1 MGTGSIPNMTAE
13 AARSGH
19 EARPIER
26 RTIVAHG
33 RYATRL
39 ARLKAARDC
48 KSGAQVMTFEQL
60 AARLAGGFAR
70 NIESDPLRFALQ
82 SALKETALGELDAI
96 KDLPGMVSAASQTL
110 RKLWRADLDLA
121 EGPPHPRLDAIARLE
136 DAVLARLPS
145 GMMRPREIVERATQ
159 RMRHA
164 PAVLGVV
171 EIVGITELSPCWR
184 RLLHILAEHTHVI
197 WVAGPR
203 SVPTWL
209 DPARVEI
216 LRTPPESPE
225 IRGSSAATTFHEA
238 IEAMRWVREKLV
250 AGVVAHD
257 IALAA
262 ASTADYDDHVL
273 ALRADAHF
281 DVHFAHGV
289 NVTGTRPGQAAAALA
304 DVLLR
309 GLSQSRI
316 RRLAGLWSIDEARL
330 APLPDG
336 WTRVLPDDAPLTS
349 LDAWDKVLG
358 RLTAA
363 DWPDHADHTDS
374 LRAIIGLL
382 AQGPRAAEEAGDRLL
397 SGEARAIWKTA
408 LRAGP
413 IGALGATLEA
423 LRRSDDLEPATSVA
437 WMPASALAAAP
448 RPYARLLGL
457 NTARWPRTVTEDRL
471 IADHVIASQDL
482 DPLPVARADRRD
494 FETILATTEKELVL
508 SWARRD
514 GDGRELGKSP
524 LLPSAL
530 RETRIRRT
538 STPAH
543 AFSETDRL
551 TARPADFAMERQARA
566 ARTCWE
572 NWRRQEITAHDGR
585 VRSGH
590 PALAAAF
597 ARTQS
602 ASSLKLLLRHPLGFV
617 WRYALGLSAPKT
629 RTENLTLDDLEMGHL
644 VHAVLERAVRSL
656 EAEGGMAA
664 AATSRIAAAVEAAA
678 TAVANDWAAEHLVPP
693 ALIWRRTL
701 DDARHLSVAALS
713 SNEARLRGGR
723 SFAEVPFGGK
733 PSASAGPW
741 PWDPDAIVEIPTVGI
756 RIAGSIDRLDVAP
769 DGSAAF
775 VCDYK
780 TGGTPK
786 EDPVLNGGAELQRCL
801 YAFAVKTLLGP
812 DMAIDSALFF
822 LRGERVIRLPDPEVT
837 LVDLSGH
844 LAAARAA
851 FLDGRAPIGLDAG
864 GPYDDLAFALPA
876 NAKAV
881 YRPRKL
887 AAATELLGDAALVW
901 DAP

>member
-1 MGTGSIPNMTAE
+1 MTADVHQ
-13 AARSGH
+13 SGPMGQ
-19 EARPIER
+19 PIAR

-33 RYATRL
+33 RYTTRL
-39 ARLKAARDC
+39 ARLEAARDGA
-48 KSGAQVMTFEQL
+48 SGAQVMTFEQL

-70 NIESDPLRFALQ
+70 GIESDALRFALQ
-82 SALKETALGELDAI
+82 ATLRETALGELDSI
-96 KDLPGMVSAASQTL
+96 KDLPGMVSAASETL
-110 RKLWRADLDLA
+110 RKLWRADIDLA
-121 EGPPHPRLDAIARLE
+121 EVPPQPRLDAIARLE
-136 DAVLARLPS
+136 HAVLARLPS
-145 GMMRPREIVERATQ
+145 GMMRPRDLVERATQ
-159 RMRHA
+159 RLRHA
-164 PAVLGVV
+164 PAVLGAV

-184 RLLHILAEHTHVI
+184 RLLNALADHTRVT

-209 DPARVEI
+209 DPTRVEI
-216 LRTPPESPE
+216 VRTLPQSPE
-225 IRGSSAATTFHEA
+225 ISGSSAATTFHEA
-238 IEAMRWVREKLV
+238 LEAMRWVREKLA
-250 AGVVAHD
+250 AGVAAHD

-262 ASTADYDDHVL
+262 ASTADYDDHIL

-289 NVTGTRPGQAAAALA
+289 KVTSTRPGQAAAALA

-316 RRLAGLWSIDEARL
+316 RRLGDLWSIDEAHL

-349 LDAWDKVLG
+349 LDAWGKYLG

-374 LRAIIGLL
+374 LRAIVRLL
-382 AQGPRAAEEAGDRLL
+382 AQGPQAAEEAGDRLL
-397 SGEARAIWKTA
+397 SGEARAIWKAA

-413 IGALGATLEA
+413 IGALEATLEA

-448 RPYARLLGL
+448 RPYVRLLGV
-457 NTARWPRTVTEDRL
+457 NTARWPRTVAEDRL
-471 IADHVIASQDL
+471 IPDHVIASRDL
-482 DPLPVARADRRD
+482 DPLPAARADRRD
-494 FETILATTEKELVL
+494 FETILATTANELVL

-524 LLPSAL
+524 LLPPAMS
-530 RETRIRRT
+530 EGRIRRT

-551 TARPADFAMERQARA
+551 TARPADFATERQARA

-629 RTENLTLDDLEMGHL
+629 RTENLTLDDLEMGNL
-644 VHAVLERAVRSL
+644 VHAVLEQAVRSL
-656 EAEGGMAA
+656 EAEGGMAG
-664 AATSRIAAAVEAAA
+664 AATSRISAAVEAAA
-678 TAVANDWAAEHLVPP
+678 TAVADGWAAEHLV
-693 ALIWRRTL
+693 
-701 DDARHLSVAALS
+701 
-713 SNEARLRGGR
+713 
-723 SFAEVPFGGK
+723 
-733 PSASAGPW
+733 
-741 PWDPDAIVEIPTVGI
+741 
-756 RIAGSIDRLDVAP
+756 
-769 DGSAAF
+769 
-775 VCDYK
+775 
-780 TGGTPK
+780 
-786 EDPVLNGGAELQRCL
+786 
-801 YAFAVKTLLGP
+801 
-812 DMAIDSALFF
+812 
-822 LRGERVIRLPDPEVT
+822 
-837 LVDLSGH
+837 
-844 LAAARAA
+844 
-851 FLDGRAPIGLDAG
+851 
-864 GPYDDLAFALPA
+864 
-876 NAKAV
+876 
-881 YRPRKL
+881 
-887 AAATELLGDAALVW
+887 
-901 DAP
+901 